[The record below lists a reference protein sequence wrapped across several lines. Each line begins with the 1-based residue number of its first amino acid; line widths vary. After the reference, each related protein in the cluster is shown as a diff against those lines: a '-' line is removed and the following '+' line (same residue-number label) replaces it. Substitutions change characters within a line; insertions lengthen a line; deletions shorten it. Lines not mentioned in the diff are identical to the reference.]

1 MKIWCNGLEKIAWR
15 RVERRDN
22 MKEDDRKKKIPV
34 IEVRNL
40 YKVYRIGQ
48 NKVYALNGVDMTVY
62 RGEFCSI
69 VGTSGSGKSTM
80 LNMLAGLEKPTKGSI
95 RIAGQNIE
103 KLNENQLVKFR
114 REKVGFIFQS
124 FNLLGTMNAVEN
136 VALPLSFRGVS
147 RRVRLKKASK
157 MLDLVGLK
165 KQKKHK
171 PNQMSGGQ
179 QQRVGVARAL
189 VVNPQIIFAD
199 EPTGNLDSHTS
210 AEVMELMRKVV
221 KEQNKTLVMVT
232 HDNHLATFADRIFH
246 IIDGK
251 IVKVEVRDHS
261 HEGSVTE
268 AKTVEELTQE
278 KFTITEGQQV
288 SEKISDPFFET
299 QEVREQTEKI
309 KSDQLQEE
317 QEDSE
322 ERVEEDKI

>member
-1 MKIWCNGLEKIAWR
+1 
-15 RVERRDN
+15 
-22 MKEDDRKKKIPV
+22 MKEEDGSKKIPV
-34 IEVRNL
+34 IEVKNL

-136 VALPLSFRGVS
+136 VALPLSFRGIS

-251 IVKVEVRDHS
+251 IVKVEERDHS
-261 HEGSVTE
+261 NEGSVTE
-268 AKTVEELTQE
+268 AKSVEELTQE
-278 KFTITEGQQV
+278 EFTITEKQEL
-288 SEKISDPFFET
+288 SEKISMEMQLERELSPSLKKIEIEEEGMDWMDSESDHLQKKQ
-299 QEVREQTEKI
+299 QEKT
-309 KSDQLQEE
+309 
-317 QEDSE
+317 E
-322 ERVEEDKI
+322 ERVEEDGDD